1 MPLASVMKIMIAV
14 EFIRQIRSGRISP
27 DQTVA
32 LEDLERYYI
41 PHSDGGSHKN
51 WLREIH
57 QGKQEQRKSVTLQEV
72 AEGMTK
78 YSSNANTEYLMDVL
92 GLEAVNR
99 TVDEICGSE
108 HDPIFPISSAGLVGT
123 YLMDKEHMKLQA
135 VRQRLADMDAEE
147 YQALAKEV
155 HQKLS
160 EGDHKRFIER
170 YNNRTSFD
178 RELQLIESRNMPA
191 CTTRLYAELLER
203 LEQLEWFD
211 EEARQQLEHLMG
223 RKVREGSPFV
233 QLLYKGGSSIAIS
246 NDVMYVKDRTGNRY
260 SLALFIHDPSG
271 GLKWTKKNQSLFV
284 QRLFTDPSY
293 RSQVAQELKG

>member
-1 MPLASVMKIMIAV
+1 MGEWILPAVIALLVLLLLAIVAAVVKGRAKNNDDDFLEYLKKNPDKVSCCYIENGQTIISYQAEQKMPLASVMKIMIAV

-41 PHSDGGSHKN
+41 PHSDGGAHKN

-108 HDPIFPISSAGLVGT
+108 HDPIFPSLPPDWSAPT
-123 YLMDKEHMKLQA
+123 
-135 VRQRLADMDAEE
+135 
-147 YQALAKEV
+147 
-155 HQKLS
+155 
-160 EGDHKRFIER
+160 
-170 YNNRTSFD
+170 
-178 RELQLIESRNMPA
+178 
-191 CTTRLYAELLER
+191 
-203 LEQLEWFD
+203 
-211 EEARQQLEHLMG
+211 
-223 RKVREGSPFV
+223 
-233 QLLYKGGSSIAIS
+233 
-246 NDVMYVKDRTGNRY
+246 
-260 SLALFIHDPSG
+260 
-271 GLKWTKKNQSLFV
+271 
-284 QRLFTDPSY
+284 
-293 RSQVAQELKG
+293 